1 MLIVAR
7 NEKNASVF
15 MQIFSF
21 FLNNYKIFHALHSV
35 LLHFEIPKKPDAAC
49 AETICITVPRR
60 SSAAP

>member
-35 LLHFEIPKKPDAAC
+35 LLHFEILKKPDAAC
-49 AETICITVPRR
+49 AETICITGPRR